1 MKVIRDLARR
11 TALHAKNIIFLSQT
25 ATAVYFINL
34 RWVLLRKRRIIWIY
48 SLKAA

>member
-1 MKVIRDLARR
+1 MLKTSFFVSNCNCSIL
-11 TALHAKNIIFLSQT
+11 
-25 ATAVYFINL
+25 YNL